1 MTTKPIV
8 SSTMRIFGTQFEK
21 NEDQAPRV
29 YRIEKS
35 FATVHFDVGA
45 KGQIVFL
52 PEGSELCIVGAS
64 RLAGCFEVLCG
75 EQLYNIFKVD
85 LKGPWSTLI
94 RPVPIQPAPS
104 KPVSIKAVPIEP
116 SQAFPP
122 IGVCA

>member
-8 SSTMRIFGTQFEK
+8 SSSMRIFGTQFEK

-85 LKGPWSTLI
+85 LLARCSLMFERTQV
-94 RPVPIQPAPS
+94 RSRA
-104 KPVSIKAVPIEP
+104 A
-116 SQAFPP
+116 AA
-122 IGVCA
+122 CA

>member
-75 EQLYNIFKVD
+75 EQLYNIFK
-85 LKGPWSTLI
+85 LF
-94 RPVPIQPAPS
+94 
-104 KPVSIKAVPIEP
+104 IEFICDELECNLA
-116 SQAFPP
+116 QCTF
-122 IGVCA
+122 IFFL